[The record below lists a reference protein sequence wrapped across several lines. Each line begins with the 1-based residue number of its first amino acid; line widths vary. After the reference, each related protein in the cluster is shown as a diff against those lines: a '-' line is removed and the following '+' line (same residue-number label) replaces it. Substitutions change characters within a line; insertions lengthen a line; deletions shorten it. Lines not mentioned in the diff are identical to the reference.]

1 MSDEN
6 PQPGQP
12 DGVLA
17 YILRELVEVQTSVA
31 MLEARALAQ
40 SHAIDALAIALPASE
55 RSAALALLQAQQQ
68 LLAADGD
75 DAAAV
80 FLEDLLQRIGSLLGD
95 GTGRSI
101 GEVAA
106 AAGLTNALVQSAPP
120 GLAKPMR
127 TWLSLA
133 SEGEIAQDAAQL
145 PPEQLAALLRL
156 HAALKPA
163 RRGGAKRKKKWGD
176 EGWWAWQA
184 LNGWTRWWRRRPVRA
199 SGRFDGVAFEGD
211 FPYKKSPQALA
222 LGGDG
227 LVGVGPSNP
236 KPE

>member
-95 GTGRSI
+95 GTASCRGFTSPKPQSRPNRRQRQTPRLQK
-101 GEVAA
+101 
-106 AAGLTNALVQSAPP
+106 AGNRQRERHTRHS
-120 GLAKPMR
+120 R
-127 TWLSLA
+127 
-133 SEGEIAQDAAQL
+133 
-145 PPEQLAALLRL
+145 AALP
-156 HAALKPA
+156 H
-163 RRGGAKRKKKWGD
+163 RRG
-176 EGWWAWQA
+176 
-184 LNGWTRWWRRRPVRA
+184 
-199 SGRFDGVAFEGD
+199 
-211 FPYKKSPQALA
+211 
-222 LGGDG
+222 
-227 LVGVGPSNP
+227 
-236 KPE
+236 

>member
-95 GTGRSI
+95 GTGISTSACAQRAQCI
-101 GEVAA
+101 GVTQQFE
-106 AAGLTNALVQSAPP
+106 
-120 GLAKPMR
+120 R
-127 TWLSLA
+127 
-133 SEGEIAQDAAQL
+133 
-145 PPEQLAALLRL
+145 
-156 HAALKPA
+156 A
-163 RRGGAKRKKKWGD
+163 RRQLRAAREVFDIDKRPVGACGEDRLRPIAPEAAD
-176 EGWWAWQA
+176 LAQPEAQPPFA
-184 LNGWTRWWRRRPVRA
+184 LQYRIPIAGADIDGLHVDAVCAAIRDQLRRRVKSHRLAVEQRA
-199 SGRFDGVAFEGD
+199 GEGRRKMAFQ
-211 FPYKKSPQALA
+211 P
-222 LGGDG
+222 
-227 LVGVGPSNP
+227 
-236 KPE
+236 

>member
-80 FLEDLLQRIGSLLGD
+80 LLQRIGSLLGD

-156 HAALKPA
+156 QASVRPV
-163 RRGGAKRKKKWGD
+163 RRGGGAKGKKK
-176 EGWWAWQA
+176 
-184 LNGWTRWWRRRPVRA
+184 
-199 SGRFDGVAFEGD
+199 SG
-211 FPYKKSPQALA
+211 
-222 LGGDG
+222 GG
-227 LVGVGPSNP
+227 
-236 KPE
+236 

>member
-95 GTGRSI
+95 GKGRSI

-156 HAALKPA
+156 QASARPV
-163 RRGGAKRKKKWGD
+163 RRGGGAKGKKK
-176 EGWWAWQA
+176 
-184 LNGWTRWWRRRPVRA
+184 
-199 SGRFDGVAFEGD
+199 SG
-211 FPYKKSPQALA
+211 
-222 LGGDG
+222 GG
-227 LVGVGPSNP
+227 
-236 KPE
+236 

>member
-156 HAALKPA
+156 QASARPV
-163 RRGGAKRKKKWGD
+163 RRGGGAKG
-176 EGWWAWQA
+176 G
-184 LNGWTRWWRRRPVRA
+184 NVRC
-199 SGRFDGVAFEGD
+199 EGD
-211 FPYKKSPQALA
+211 PAKHHVAGNFRGWGA
-222 LGGDG
+222 
-227 LVGVGPSNP
+227 SNTNP
-236 KPE
+236 VTVDVVKPEASRPPAPEPTRE

>member
-95 GTGRSI
+95 GTGTSTDGFATCGSHKQR
-101 GEVAA
+101 
-106 AAGLTNALVQSAPP
+106 LN
-120 GLAKPMR
+120 
-127 TWLSLA
+127 
-133 SEGEIAQDAAQL
+133 
-145 PPEQLAALLRL
+145 LLRCCDDFEV
-156 HAALKPA
+156 HFFGP
-163 RRGGAKRKKKWGD
+163 WG
-176 EGWWAWQA
+176 W
-184 LNGWTRWWRRRPVRA
+184 
-199 SGRFDGVAFEGD
+199 
-211 FPYKKSPQALA
+211 
-222 LGGDG
+222 
-227 LVGVGPSNP
+227 
-236 KPE
+236 